1 MPTFQGRRALAACL
15 LALFAWLLAAPLAAA
30 SPADPP
36 SSPPDLGSIVAGVKA
51 SDPAFEPA
59 TSTTT
64 PPADPTTSTT
74 RPATTTTRPATTTT
88 RPAAATSTTAPASVR
103 VASAPAGGVT
113 AGAPATAGTN
123 TAGTNTA
130 GAPAGGTDTKA
141 SVSFNL
147 DGVGAGKP
155 SQSLMIIVL
164 ITLLSVAPALL
175 IMLTSFTRI
184 VIVLSLTRNALGLH
198 TIPPNQVIVGLAM
211 FLSFFVMSPT
221 FSDIN
226 KDAVQPLLHGQKT
239 QAQAYDSAVT
249 PLRTFML
256 KQTRKGELAM
266 FSSAANGG
274 KRPAKPED
282 VGLAALIPAFILSEL
297 KTAFI
302 IGFVVFIPF
311 LVIDIVVSSSLMSMG
326 MMMLPPVF
334 VSLPFKLLLFVMVD
348 GWGLIVRSLLKSFA

>member
-1 MPTFQGRRALAACL
+1 MPNPTGGRATAAGL
-15 LALFAWLLAAPLAAA
+15 LILIAWLLTGLAAPAEA
-30 SPADPP
+30 STPMR
-36 SSPPDLGSIVAGVKA
+36 PD
-51 SDPAFEPA
+51 A
-59 TSTTT
+59 TRSATATT
-64 PPADPTTSTT
+64 PALTDTNTT
-74 RPATTTTRPATTTT
+74 
-88 RPAAATSTTAPASVR
+88 
-103 VASAPAGGVT
+103 
-113 AGAPATAGTN
+113 GAPVAAN
-123 TAGTNTA
+123 A
-130 GAPAGGTDTKA
+130 DTKA
-141 SVSFNL
+141 SVSL
-147 DGVGAGKP
+147 DIGGVGQKP

-226 KDAVQPLLHGQKT
+226 RDAIQPLLKGEKT
-239 QAQAYDSAVT
+239 QGQAYDAAVT

-266 FSSAANGG
+266 FSSAANNGE
-274 KRPAKPED
+274 RPEKPED

-302 IGFVVFIPF
+302 IGFVIFIPF